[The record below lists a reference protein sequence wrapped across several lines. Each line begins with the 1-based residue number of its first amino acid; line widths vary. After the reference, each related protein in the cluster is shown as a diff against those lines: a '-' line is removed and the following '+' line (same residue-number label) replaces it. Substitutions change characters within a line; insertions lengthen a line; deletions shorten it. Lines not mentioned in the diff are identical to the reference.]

1 MGGSRDGLWFENAEH
16 AAPCRPCTADAARSA
31 CVSPSRA
38 VPEGRGQVAAH
49 NVRERAVIYIVEL
62 HIHVHLT
69 RATSHARQRESDPYT
84 HSSQLGD
91 AVDTWVDIHGGHSV
105 TGRRVAVRS

>member
-1 MGGSRDGLWFENAEH
+1 M
-16 AAPCRPCTADAARSA
+16 
-31 CVSPSRA
+31 
-38 VPEGRGQVAAH
+38 AAH